1 MRNDNWDVLG
11 VVGGI
16 YQGVDNA
23 SSFAV
28 ADTLHREIEGSVF
41 DRGFE
46 LDYGRRVVLSLATP
60 GQDIRIGDG
69 DLDVL
74 KIGMRFSTAHDGQGK
89 IRGKVDISR
98 LVCTNGMTVAIPG
111 VGHEYAIRHTTNAQE
126 RLDQAHKIMAKS
138 SEYVQKFAEMAR
150 FLVNTPM
157 SDLEYGSFIDDLFPM
172 PIDLASRSG
181 LTAKERRDLGV
192 WERRRAMLLQ
202 LFKRAETNESGRG
215 TRWAAFNSVTELAD
229 WGTTVRQGNAGSPE
243 EARALR
249 QLEGVSQDIKDRAFL
264 ALAA

>member
-1 MRNDNWDVLG
+1 
-11 VVGGI
+11 
-16 YQGVDNA
+16 
-23 SSFAV
+23 V